1 MQQYVNTELQRI
13 VAMIDKLASRV
24 VQLERNVDMDA
35 QNGVSERSG
44 SDSGS
49 GSLQIDANGTSFAEI
64 VSQTENMQ
72 TQVAEISAAV
82 RNQQKFIE
90 KNDRERRDKNVVI
103 IGLTEEDSERTET
116 LVSDLFENRLSLS
129 NVSVH
134 KVTRLGKK
142 NGERKSPPRP
152 VLVTFESIEDK
163 RKVLSAKSKLSGSKV
178 FINNDMTKDQQ
189 NTERELRKKKQ
200 FLIKHPQYKTKR
212 VTIYKG
218 KLWADRIMVTD
229 EDIHSAGYLLASAT
243 NSQQ

>member
-1 MQQYVNTELQRI
+1 
-13 VAMIDKLASRV
+13 
-24 VQLERNVDMDA
+24 
-35 QNGVSERSG
+35 
-44 SDSGS
+44 
-49 GSLQIDANGTSFAEI
+49 
-64 VSQTENMQ
+64 MQ
-72 TQVAEISAAV
+72 TQVAEISVAV
-82 RNQQKFIE
+82 TNQQKFIE
-90 KNDRERRDKNVVI
+90 RNDRERRDKNVVI

-142 NGERKSPPRP
+142 NGEIKSSRP

-189 NTERELRKKKQ
+189 NIERELRKKKE

>member
-35 QNGVSERSG
+35 QNGVSKKSG

-72 TQVAEISAAV
+72 TQVAV
-82 RNQQKFIE
+82 TNQQKFIE
-90 KNDRERRDKNVVI
+90 RNDRERRDKNVVI

-142 NGERKSPPRP
+142 NGERKSPRP

-178 FINNDMTKDQQ
+178 FINNNMTKDQQ
-189 NTERELRKKKQ
+189 NIERELRKKNQ